1 MALTVVPQDFDGLLV
16 LILALEPLLSMGADA
31 RRSFRNRRQF
41 EETRARQV
49 TSTLL
54 RIGTPSLLAALLGFL
69 YFDNL
74 SLYLSSTL
82 DNDTLRILANDN
94 ANGQFVQNFLIV
106 AGTLFA
112 ILAGNA
118 YSNLYE
124 QQERIF
130 VSLYDEVT
138 VAKLLLAHGAPPHL
152 GARLR
157 RRADGQVVV
166 APRGQAVLAG
176 AVTH

>member
-16 LILALEPLLSMGADA
+16 LILPVIAVPTLIFVAAALEPLLSMGSEA

-118 YSNLYE
+118 YTQLYQ
-124 QQERIF
+124 QQESIYLA
-130 VSLYDEVT
+130 LYAEVT
-138 VAKLLLAHGAPPHL
+138 GRPHGTNQ
-152 GARLR
+152 R
-157 RRADGQVVV
+157 RSPALVEGT
-166 APRGQAVLAG
+166 PC
-176 AVTH
+176 